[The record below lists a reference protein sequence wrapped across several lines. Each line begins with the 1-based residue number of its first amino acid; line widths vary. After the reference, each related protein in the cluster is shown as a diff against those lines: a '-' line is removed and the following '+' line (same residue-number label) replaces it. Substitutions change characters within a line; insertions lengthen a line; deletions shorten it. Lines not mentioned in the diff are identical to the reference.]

1 MKVGDLVKM
10 KWRGNGHP
18 GTGLIYEINKDED
31 DDEESVFKCLW
42 DMPRWNCIQWRE
54 RELVVI
60 NESR

>member
-18 GTGLIYEINKDED
+18 GIGLIVATVDGEYMI
-31 DDEESVFKCLW
+31 LW
-42 DMPRWNCIQWRE
+42 DLPQWGLSNRWKS
-54 RELVVI
+54 RELKVI